1 MANLQDQLG
10 LGLAVKQT
18 QQQNNTPNYSF
29 ENTNPLTGGIQ
40 ISA

>member
-18 QQQNNTPNYSF
+18 QQMNNNQNYSF
-29 ENTNPLTGGIQ
+29 QSTNPL
-40 ISA
+40 S